1 MDLVISF
8 LLFLLLIILTCS
20 LIVPICIILVLI
32 ISPFLESI
40 EDHIAEV
47 DTKEEEGKV
56 KTKEEDTGHV

>member
-1 MDLVISF
+1 
-8 LLFLLLIILTCS
+8 
-20 LIVPICIILVLI
+20 VPICIILVLI